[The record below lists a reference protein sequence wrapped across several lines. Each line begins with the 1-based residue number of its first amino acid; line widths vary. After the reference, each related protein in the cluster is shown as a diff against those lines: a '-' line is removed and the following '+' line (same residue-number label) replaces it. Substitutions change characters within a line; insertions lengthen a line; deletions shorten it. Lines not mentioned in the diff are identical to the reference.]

1 MRESS
6 RNRTRMTNSSG
17 ARTAPTHVHSERQ
30 VRHPQRRVS
39 TVDFR
44 IGHDARATEHQSRF
58 LSFLKSLLRDFITS
72 VHAGRITKTVR
83 SRRLKEAKN
92 PSNCFHGKYFL
103 LSNCIPRAASSP
115 VTISARASTHSP
127 STLPR
132 MSHGAILTRGLFRT
146 RFTFPETPMVYTYS
160 FASLESRF
168 TAGSAANHTGV
179 FTPSPLILNVSRFRY
194 LCPSNCANPI
204 ASLPPL
210 GCASFYTG
218 HKHKGQAICRPAL
231 WSAAT
236 QLPVSSPSRGTICAR
251 RKTKRS
257 ALTSSERMSRLP

>member
-1 MRESS
+1 MNHEDGPSAPAEGREK
-6 RNRTRMTNSSG
+6 
-17 ARTAPTHVHSERQ
+17 PQQLFPWEILLVEQLHSA
-30 VRHPQRRVS
+30 
-39 TVDFR
+39 
-44 IGHDARATEHQSRF
+44 G
-58 LSFLKSLLRDFITS
+58 SLF
-72 VHAGRITKTVR
+72 
-83 SRRLKEAKN
+83 
-92 PSNCFHGKYFL
+92 
-103 LSNCIPRAASSP
+103 ASD
-115 VTISARASTHSP
+115 ISARASTHSP

-146 RFTFPETPMVYTYS
+146 RFTFPETPMVYMYS

-218 HKHKGQAICRPAL
+218 HKHIGQAIWRPAL

-236 QLPVSSPSRGTICAR
+236 QPPVSSLSRGTICAR